1 MAETMKPRGISLAA
15 AFFCVLA
22 AGCASVRG
30 ALLLL
35 EMTAVQLLL
44 GLCLFRLLRQHF
56 PLQPRQKFFLIRQC
70 VSADRLNRFFQ

>member
-1 MAETMKPRGISLAA
+1 MKPRGISLAA

-22 AGCASVRG
+22 AGCASMRG

-44 GLCLFRLLRQHF
+44 GLCLSRLLR
-56 PLQPRQKFFLIRQC
+56 PLAGRGSGVAMGVFTAALAA
-70 VSADRLNRFFQ
+70 VM